1 MTAAKT
7 EVPKMEI
14 DELLALPVSFSVLV
28 AARAHGLRRSTAY
41 NLVKSGQFPCPV
53 RRLGRELK
61 VTRADL
67 FKSLG
72 YPPDMISKGEIVP
85 QSKKPAA

>member
-14 DELLALPVSFSVLV
+14 DELLALPVSFPLLT

-41 NLVKSGQFPCPV
+41 NLARTGDFPCRV
-53 RRLGRELK
+53 LKLGRELK

-67 FKSLG
+67 FTSLG
-72 YPPDMISKGEIVP
+72 YPPDMISKSELKP
-85 QSKKPAA
+85 QPKRSAA